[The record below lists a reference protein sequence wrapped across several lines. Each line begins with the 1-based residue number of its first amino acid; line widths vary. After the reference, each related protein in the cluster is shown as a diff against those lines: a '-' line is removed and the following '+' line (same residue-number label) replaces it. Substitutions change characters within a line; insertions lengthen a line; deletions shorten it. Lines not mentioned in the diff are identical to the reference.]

1 MTDLGI
7 RGSIQSQASAINDA
21 GQVVGHTTRAD
32 SASHAAL
39 WKSGS
44 MTDLGTLG
52 GTHSIA
58 VAVNRIGQIAGGS
71 YMAGDSL
78 YHAVL
83 WDTYLR

>member
-7 RGSIQSQASAINDA
+7 RRGIQS
-21 GQVVGHTTRAD
+21 R
-32 SASHAAL
+32 AAL

-71 YMAGDSL
+71 YMAGDCTC
-78 YHAVL
+78 HAVL
-83 WDTYLR
+83 WDSYIR